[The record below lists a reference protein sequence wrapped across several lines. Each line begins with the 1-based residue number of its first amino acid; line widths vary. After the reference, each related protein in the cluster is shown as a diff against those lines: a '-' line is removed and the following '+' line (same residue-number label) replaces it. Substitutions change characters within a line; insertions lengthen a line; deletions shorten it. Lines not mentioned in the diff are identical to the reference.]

1 MLYSILY
8 ERVNDPSLPE
18 GYYYAHIPVLDLTT
32 HGKGIDGAKAAAL
45 DLLQLWI
52 DEKRANGEVI
62 SCRSVQAESG
72 TDKPNVGSAAL
83 DPIYPATHH

>member
-45 DLLQLWI
+45 DLLQLWV
-52 DEKRANGEVI
+52 DEPR
-62 SCRSVQAESG
+62 CRPG
-72 TDKPNVGSAAL
+72 CGAA
-83 DPIYPATHH
+83 